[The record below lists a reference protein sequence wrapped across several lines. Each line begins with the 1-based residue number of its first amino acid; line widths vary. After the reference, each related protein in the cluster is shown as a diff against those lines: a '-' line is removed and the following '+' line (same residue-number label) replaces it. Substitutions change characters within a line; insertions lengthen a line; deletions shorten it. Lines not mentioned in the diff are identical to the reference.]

1 MMGADQLI
9 DALKKLGLTEYE
21 AKAYVAIVELGE
33 AEAYEIARKSGVP
46 RTRIYDVLSKLENS
60 GLIQR
65 IKESRPAVYS
75 AISPERSLVPLKN
88 QLVSQLSK
96 AIETLNHLYF
106 SGKTAS
112 RCEVSLLRGMQ
123 AYRASLRLL
132 QEARKDL
139 LLRIV
144 CLPPIVLDDLINQL
158 RKIRERGVKIYLTIN
173 VKLLREI
180 VPLNKIEEMLKEFQG
195 KSLNTPMPF
204 NFFVADFEDAL
215 LLYVPPDSPENCYG
229 FLVQGIGEVGR
240 LIRKQFLNE
249 IRSGLGGSSD

>member
-1 MMGADQLI
+1 MMKAEQLV

-46 RTRIYDVLSKLENS
+46 RTRIYDILSRLENA

-88 QLVSQLSK
+88 QLVSQLSE
-96 AIETLNHLYF
+96 AIEILNNLYL

-112 RCEVSLLRGMQ
+112 KCEVSLLRGMQ

-132 QEARKDL
+132 QEARKDAL
-139 LLRIV
+139 VRIV
-144 CLPPIVLDDLINQL
+144 CLPAAVLDALVNQL
-158 RKIRERGVKIYLTIN
+158 RKIRERGVKIYLTVN

-180 VPLNKIEEMLKEFQG
+180 IPLERIEQVLEEFQG
-195 KSLNTPMPF
+195 KSFNIPVPF

-215 LLYVPPDSPENCYG
+215 LLYAPPDSPENGYG
-229 FLVQGIGEVGR
+229 VLVQGIGEVGK
-240 LIRKQFLNE
+240 LIRKQFINGTQ
-249 IRSGLGGSSD
+249 SGLGSSSD